1 MLTPKRERTESRAQ
15 AMECVTPAHAGSGK
29 LSTLSVSE
37 LRTAMQQYLRSTGA
51 LRELKTQLRGMVLT
65 ELLQQPKTARMLVH
79 GTSQSVPSSPG
90 EGQGKLEDRKPS
102 AAGPPGTPPV
112 AVGSGRADHTL
123 QTWSC
128 GLADALVENH
138 LRRTRR
144 AMSLS
149 IFSTEAEVPPFSVS
163 GAPAEEEQYLA
174 HLFRQMDTDAPA
186 NPEDDILT
194 PSPSRSMKSVLQRLV
209 EDFVARQGLG
219 STAAS
224 ARHLH
229 SCSTQT
235 EAADSADGATNPLN
249 SLECRLAAVDAKY
262 ALTFAQLKR
271 ASGTGEQPFFL
282 RSEVERRL
290 QQYKTDMH
298 AQLRSEYE
306 QRYNSFTRVKLQEA
320 RDEAEGRYRIF
331 VQNKTEELAEM
342 ERSVLVK
349 LEHER
354 QRLKMAWEGVHQQR
368 AELERRQRDTIKQLE
383 DCDAEKQRSD
393 AELHSWKEK
402 ARALQLQCAKWEE
415 LCGTRL
421 MELDS
426 ARSREGR
433 RVEDI
438 RRLQAE
444 HAAELQ
450 LKEEEI
456 GRLRY
461 RLRLV
466 SRESNFSLPAAAA
479 ATATAATDLK
489 GATNTTVTPLA
500 EPRTATA
507 PVDSQQ
513 LYGLLLR
520 TEEMQRNA
528 MVQQQLQEER
538 WNAAWVAATAVA
550 DARRPHT
557 HVPAAA
563 SPAPVVE
570 ATTTPERIFSEPRC
584 SPPVPVQQ
592 AAMDPSPSRKEQA
605 AQQSAQ
611 LLETRGERVVAASAP
626 VAATCAASIS
636 AASLAT
642 SPPSSPKVSSPAPM
656 TTSTSAKP
664 LPAFADSSQQRRTSF
679 KRSPNSSTSFAP
691 PSSSASSARA
701 THQKPASVP
710 AVAAPATEKSTSS
723 STRKSPSSSGASFS
737 DSATP
742 LQPNAPHVDDHF
754 EKINAIVS
762 RLNAVAAE
770 EQRGRGEVRSVEAS
784 ARDSIVWLEGNR
796 RELLTE
802 TLKRARSDDGGSNS
816 SAGAAVPPWK
826 QFAGA
831 SSGPQF
837 GGGAAAADINFNES
851 FSSDDAA
858 LIHNSD
864 EDDSEF

>member
-15 AMECVTPAHAGSGK
+15 GMECVAPAHAGSSK

-79 GTSQSVPSSPG
+79 GTSQSVPPSPG
-90 EGQGKLEDRKPS
+90 EGQGKLEDRKSS

-123 QTWSC
+123 QTWSR

-209 EDFVARQGLG
+209 EDIVAREGLA

-224 ARHLH
+224 AQHLR

-290 QQYKTDMH
+290 QQYRNDMH

-306 QRYNSFTRVKLQEA
+306 QKYNSFTRVKLQEA

-466 SRESNFSLPAAAA
+466 SRESNFSPHTAAAA
-479 ATATAATDLK
+479 AADLK
-489 GATNTTVTPLA
+489 DATTTTVTPLA
-500 EPRTATA
+500 EPRTPTA

-520 TEEMQRNA
+520 TEEMQKNA

-557 HVPAAA
+557 HVPVAA

-570 ATTTPERIFSEPRC
+570 VTTTPERIFSEPRC
-584 SPPVPVQQ
+584 SPPVRVQH
-592 AAMDPSPSRKEQA
+592 AAMDLSPSREEQA
-605 AQQSAQ
+605 APPSAQ
-611 LLETRGERVVAASAP
+611 PLETRGERVAAASAP
-626 VAATCAASIS
+626 VAAACAAPIP
-636 AASLAT
+636 APSLPT

-664 LPAFADSSQQRRTSF
+664 LPASVDSSQQRRASF
-679 KRSPNSSTSFAP
+679 ERSPNSSTSFAP

-701 THQKPASVP
+701 TRQKPANVP
-710 AVAAPATEKSTSS
+710 AVAAPATEASTSS

-737 DSATP
+737 ASATP
-742 LQPNAPHVDDHF
+742 LQPNALHMDDHF
-754 EKINAIVS
+754 EKINDIVS

-770 EQRGRGEVRSVEAS
+770 EQRGRGEVLSVQAS
-784 ARDSIVWLEGNR
+784 ARDSIMWLEGNR

-802 TLKRARSDDGGSNS
+802 TLKRAHSDDGSRNS
-816 SAGAAVPPWK
+816 SADAAVPPWK

-831 SSGPQF
+831 PSGPQF
-837 GGGAAAADINFNES
+837 GGGAAAANINFDES

-864 EDDSEF
+864 EGDSEF